1 MIKNFLLSIIALVFI
16 TGIDSVGASDG
27 YAIEFVSENIT
38 SQFPDGILFEA
49 VFESTSP
56 VDEIRVFYKS
66 ENTPTSS
73 YGYMDLDPSLTKVW
87 RAEGEFFLNTA
98 GSGASFV
105 PPGTAFTYSFEARNV
120 AGDVMRTTEKEFIY
134 LEKGQLSFDSYLRN

>member
-56 VDEIRVFYKS
+56 VDEIRVFYVALTRVK
-66 ENTPTSS
+66 ENLHIVQPTTS
-73 YGYMDLDPSLTKVW
+73 
-87 RAEGEFFLNTA
+87 R
-98 GSGASFV
+98 SFV
-105 PPGTAFTYSFEARNV
+105 
-120 AGDVMRTTEKEFIY
+120 
-134 LEKGQLSFDSYLRN
+134 L